1 MKKIT
6 FKSQIIIGII
16 LVVIGNILAFV
27 FHKGVFSNIAWIV
40 YGILFILNPVYPKSC
55 INEKKGKI
63 GARIGGV
70 LCILVGLITK
80 FIV

>member
-16 LVVIGNILAFV
+16 LVVIGNILTFV
-27 FHKGVFSNIAWIV
+27 FHKGVFSNVAWII
-40 YGILFILNPVYPKSC
+40 YGILFILNPVYPKFCTS
-55 INEKKGKI
+55 EKKGKI

>member
-55 INEKKGKI
+55 INVKKGKI
-63 GARIGGV
+63 GARIGGII
-70 LCILVGLITK
+70 CILIGLITK
-80 FIV
+80 FVI